1 MFKKENLCIYR
12 CFKTKIE
19 LLKRMIKR
27 SFLNFVLIF
36 ISLTVFAQPGQLNV
50 SRIAQM
56 PDLPV
61 PLMIRNW
68 HAVTL
73 NYDTFVFNQGKT
85 GQYLPLARIGT
96 TGEFNYPYIKP
107 LFLDSYVGSADHSN
121 EAEAINILP
130 AIVGASLAGV
140 DKSMQNGINWVA
152 MSKDFFNLTNGQN
165 VYLNNYSTTSGSDWW
180 YDVMPNVY
188 FYQMLSLYPDTTV
201 EFHGQFTSVA
211 DRWLYCVNKLG
222 GSTTPWT
229 LPDMNYRAFNLATGL
244 PLTTGV
250 VEPESAGSIAWLL
263 YNAYLK
269 TGNRKYF
276 EGAQLA
282 MDFLAGLASD
292 PSYELQLPY
301 GTLIAARMNAVEG
314 TNYSIQ
320 QMLNWCFDH
329 NNPLR
334 GWGVTVGTWGGYDA
348 SGLIGEATDAGNDYA
363 FVMNGFQQA
372 AALAPLPKYDKRYA
386 LAIAKW
392 LLNVTNA
399 SRLFYWNALP
409 ATKQDS
415 YAWASVNDPTA
426 CIPHESMKQS
436 LLAVSPYATGDAI
449 AVGRAATNLSLYSG
463 SSVGYLSAVIDTT
476 NVPGILRINLNNT
489 DFYGENALISY
500 LYFNPAPTS
509 KQVNISLPPG
519 TFGIY
524 EALTENIL
532 NSSVSGSFQ
541 LSIPAGEV
549 RLIRLYTAGIVPQAS
564 NGKLYAGTDIL
575 DYHYQYNYSQKL
587 RIKAL
592 SVSQN
597 PVVIN
602 SVFTAYCDTGNVTQG
617 QTVQFKW
624 YLNDTLIAGQNQLQ
638 AQFTAPDTAC
648 QLILKCIISS
658 GGQTAEDTIHIQV
671 VGHIATPP
679 VVNGIQSELKYAA
692 TGGENTFTAN
702 SIPGPGEILQYNW
715 STSAGK
721 LNQTSGRSVS
731 WQAPNTPT
739 VASIT
744 VKVSNQDK
752 LSTTIS
758 VGALVK
764 DTSIVSQTP
773 LIWYPFD
780 TGTHN
785 AISDSFNATASG
797 VTKSPDAR
805 GIPSLAY
812 HFATSQDIIYTAN
825 QDSLNFS
832 NAVSLSFW
840 VKCEA
845 FGSERF
851 IISHGS
857 WQQRYKL
864 SIIPTGFLRWTVK
877 TNSGVCDLD
886 GSAPILLNQYYH
898 VTALYTGYSM
908 ELYVN
913 GILDT
918 FKPFSGSILSS
929 TKPLTIGREDDV
941 VTLYNLVGSVDEVK
955 LWDKEIPV
963 TQIARLKDQWLTS
976 TGIDN
981 IYLIERLYPNP
992 AKDIIHIE
1000 FSGTIQIENISLL
1013 NLEGR
1018 EVSGYKVNIQSSGI
1032 VIEISQTKPGLYL
1045 LRMILKD
1052 GRVITRKIIIS

>member
-1 MFKKENLCIYR
+1 
-12 CFKTKIE
+12 
-19 LLKRMIKR
+19 
-27 SFLNFVLIF
+27 
-36 ISLTVFAQPGQLNV
+36 
-50 SRIAQM
+50 M
-56 PDLPV
+56 PDLPS
-61 PLMIRNW
+61 PLLIRNW
-68 HAVTL
+68 HAVAL
-73 NYDTFVFNQGKT
+73 NYDTLVFDLGKA
-85 GQYLPLARIGT
+85 GQYMPFARIGPA
-96 TGEFNYPYIKP
+96 GEFNYPNISP
-107 LFLDSYVGSADHSN
+107 IFLDSYVGAADHPN

-130 AIVGASLAGV
+130 AIVGASLAGI
-140 DKSMQNGINWVA
+140 DKSNQNGMNWVA
-152 MSKDFFNLTNGQN
+152 MSKVFFNLTNGQN

-180 YDVMPNVY
+180 YDLMPNVY
-188 FYQMLSLYPDTTV
+188 FYQILSLYPDTTV

-211 DRWLYCVNKLG
+211 DRWLYCVNQLG

-229 LPDMNYRAFNLATGL
+229 PPNMNYRAFNLATGL

-250 VEPESAGSIAWLL
+250 LEPESAGSIAWLL

-282 MDFLAGLASD
+282 MDFLAGLLSN

-314 TNYSIQ
+314 TNYPIQ

-334 GWGVTVGTWGGYDA
+334 GWGVTVGNWGGYDT
-348 SGLIGEATDAGNDYA
+348 SGLIGEASDAGNDYA

-409 ATKQDS
+409 LTHQDS

-426 CIPHESMKQS
+426 CIPHESMKQT
-436 LLAVSPYATGDAI
+436 LLGESPYATGDAI
-449 AVGRAATNLSLYSG
+449 GGHWASTNLSLYSG
-463 SSVGYLSAVIDTT
+463 SSVGYLSAVIDST
-476 NVPGILRINLNNT
+476 NVTGILRINLNKT
-489 DFYGENALISY
+489 DFYGDNALISY
-500 LYFNPAPTS
+500 LYFNPTPTS
-509 KQVNISLPPG
+509 EQINIDLPTG
-519 TFGIY
+519 SFGVY

-532 NSSVSGSFQ
+532 DSITSGSFQ

-549 RLIRLYTAGIVPQAS
+549 RLIRLYPAAIVPHAS
-564 NGKLYAGTDIL
+564 NGRLYAGTDIL

-592 SVSQN
+592 SVSKN
-597 PVVIN
+597 PVAIN
-602 SVFTAYCDTGNVTQG
+602 SEFTAYCDTGNVTQG
-617 QTVQFKW
+617 QPVQFEW
-624 YLNDTLIAGQNQLQ
+624 YLNDTLISGKNQSSALL
-638 AQFTAPDTAC
+638 TSPDTTGL
-648 QLILKCIISS
+648 LILKCIVNSN
-658 GGQTAEDTIHIQV
+658 GQTAEDTIHIKV
-671 VGHIATPP
+671 VGHIATLP
-679 VVNGIQSELKYAA
+679 VVNGIQSGLKYTP
-692 TGGENTFTAN
+692 TGEENTFTVLTSPA
-702 SIPGPGEILQYNW
+702 PGEILQYSW
-715 STSAGK
+715 SASAGN
-721 LNQTSGRSVS
+721 LIQTSGSSIS

-739 VASIT
+739 VASIK
-744 VKVSNQDK
+744 VKVTNQDT

-758 VGALVK
+758 AWTLVK
-764 DTSIVSQTP
+764 DTNIVSQTP

-785 AISDSFNATASG
+785 AVSDSYNATAYG
-797 VTKSPDAR
+797 VSKTQDAR
-805 GIPSLAY
+805 GIQSLAY
-812 HFATSQDIIYTAN
+812 RFTSGEDIIYTDN
-825 QDSLNFS
+825 QAALNFS

-877 TNSGVCDLD
+877 TDSGVCDLD
-886 GSAPILLNQYYH
+886 GSAPIVLNQYYH

-913 GILDT
+913 GMLDT
-918 FKPFSGSILSS
+918 FKPFSGAILSS
-929 TKPLTIGREDDV
+929 TKPLTIGREDDAE
-941 VTLYNLVGSVDEVK
+941 TLYNLLGSVDEVK
-955 LWDKEIPV
+955 LWDKEIPIP
-963 TQIARLKDQWLTS
+963 QIEKLKDQWYTS
-976 TGIDN
+976 SGINDIGIN
-981 IYLIERLYPNP
+981 DDYLIYPNP
-992 AKDIIHIE
+992 AEEVVYIKFTDTTPIKH
-1000 FSGTIQIENISLL
+1000 ISLL
-1013 NLEGR
+1013 TFDGR
-1018 EVSGYKVNIQSSGI
+1018 EVSGYNVIVQSSRI
-1032 VIEISQTKPGLYL
+1032 MIEIPQPEPGLYL

-1052 GRVITRKIIIS
+1052 GRMITRKIIIR